1 MGPAT
6 SPTLPAHASGTFTI
20 GERTVHRL
28 GFGTMRLT
36 GPGIWGEP
44 VDRDQ
49 CVAVVRRAVE
59 LGVDLI
65 DTADS
70 YGPAVSEDII
80 REALH
85 PYPSH
90 VLIASKAGLV
100 RTGPGAWF
108 PVGRPRYLRQ
118 QAEMSLRRLRLDC
131 IPLFQLHRVDE
142 QVPLTDSLGALIELR
157 DEGKIEAIGLSEV
170 GIAEIEQA
178 RAITPIATVQNL
190 YNLMHRRSDPVV
202 DYCASNGIGF
212 IPWYP
217 IGSGRLAATDGRL
230 DHLLRA
236 ADGTPAQVALAWL
249 LARSEVVLPI
259 PGTSQVSHL
268 EENVRAAQITLTDD
282 QVAELTAAGAPHR
295 SRHPV

>member
-6 SPTLPAHASGTFTI
+6 SPTPPAHASGTFTI

-190 YNLMHRRSDPVV
+190 YNLIHRRSDPVV

>member
-1 MGPAT
+1 M

-44 VDRDQ
+44 VDRAE

-100 RTGPGAWF
+100 RTGPDAWF
-108 PVGRPRYLRQ
+108 PVARPRYLRQ

-131 IPLFQLHRVDE
+131 IPLFQLHRIDE
-142 QVPLTDSLGALIELR
+142 QVPLADSLGALVELR

-170 GIAEIEQA
+170 GMPEIEEA

-190 YNLMHRRSDPVV
+190 YNLTHRRSEPVV
-202 DYCASNGIGF
+202 EYCAANGIGF

-217 IGSGRLAATDGRL
+217 IGGGRLAAAERRL
-230 DHLLRA
+230 DDLLRA
-236 ADGTPAQVALAWL
+236 AGGTPAQVALAWL
-249 LARSEVVLPI
+249 LARSEVILPI
-259 PGTSQVSHL
+259 PGTSQISHL
-268 EENVRAAQITLTDD
+268 EENLGAAEITLTDD
-282 QVAELTAAGAPHR
+282 QVAGLTAAGTPHR

>member
-6 SPTLPAHASGTFTI
+6 SPTPPAHASGTFTI

-178 RAITPIATVQNL
+178 RAVTPIATVQNL

>member
-1 MGPAT
+1 MEPAM
-6 SPTLPAHASGTFTI
+6 SATLPAHASGTFTI

-80 REALH
+80 REALY

-100 RTGPGAWF
+100 RTGPDAWF

-157 DEGKIEAIGLSEV
+157 EEGKIEAIGLSEV

-178 RAITPIATVQNL
+178 RAVTPIATVQNL

-230 DHLLRA
+230 DHLLRN

-249 LARSEVVLPI
+249 LARSEVILPI

>member
-190 YNLMHRRSDPVV
+190 YNLIHRRSDPVV

>member
-1 MGPAT
+1 M
-6 SPTLPAHASGTFTI
+6 SSTLPAHASGTFTI

-28 GFGTMRLT
+28 GFGSMRLT

-44 VDRDQ
+44 IDRDQ

-59 LGVDLI
+59 LGVDFI

-90 VLIASKAGLV
+90 VFIASKAGLV
-100 RTGPGAWF
+100 RTGPDAWF
-108 PVGRPRYLRQ
+108 PVGRPKYLRQ

-131 IPLFQLHRVDE
+131 IPLFQLHRIDD
-142 QVPLTDSLGALIELR
+142 QIPLADSLGALLELR
-157 DEGKIEAIGLSEV
+157 DEGKILAIGLCEV

-190 YNLMHRRSDPVV
+190 YNLLHRRSDPVV
-202 DYCASNGIGF
+202 DYCAANGIGF

-217 IGSGRLAATDGRL
+217 IGGGRLAAADRRL
-230 DHLLRA
+230 DHLLRV
-236 ADGTPAQVALAWL
+236 ADATPAQVALAWL
-249 LARSEVVLPI
+249 LARSEVILPI
-259 PGTSQVSHL
+259 PGTSQVPHL
-268 EENVRAAQITLTDD
+268 VENVRAAQITLSEDHVD
-282 QVAELTAAGAPHR
+282 QLTAAGTPHR
-295 SRHPV
+295 SSHPV

>member
-1 MGPAT
+1 MGPAR

-157 DEGKIEAIGLSEV
+157 DEGKIQAIGLSEV

-190 YNLMHRRSDPVV
+190 YNLIHRRSDPVV

>member
-1 MGPAT
+1 MGPAR

-44 VDRDQ
+44 VDRAE

-190 YNLMHRRSDPVV
+190 YNLIHRRSDPVV

>member
-1 MGPAT
+1 MGPAL

-44 VDRDQ
+44 VDRDE

-100 RTGPGAWF
+100 RTGPDAWF
-108 PVGRPRYLRQ
+108 PVGRTRYLRQ
-118 QAEMSLRRLRLDC
+118 QAEMSLRRLRLDR

-249 LARSEVVLPI
+249 LARSEVILPI
-259 PGTSQVSHL
+259 PGTSQVPHL
-268 EENVRAAQITLTDD
+268 EENVHAAQIRLTDD

>member
-1 MGPAT
+1 MGPAL

-80 REALH
+80 REALY

-100 RTGPGAWF
+100 RTGPDAWF

-190 YNLMHRRSDPVV
+190 YNLMHRRSDAVV

-249 LARSEVVLPI
+249 LARSEVILPI

-268 EENVRAAQITLTDD
+268 EENVHAAQISLTDD

>member
-1 MGPAT
+1 
-6 SPTLPAHASGTFTI
+6 
-20 GERTVHRL
+20 
-28 GFGTMRLT
+28 MRLT

-44 VDRDQ
+44 VDRAE
-49 CVAVVRRAVE
+49 CVAVVRRAIE

-100 RTGPGAWF
+100 RTGPDAWF

-131 IPLFQLHRVDE
+131 IPLFHLHRIDD
-142 QVPLTDSLGALIELR
+142 QVPLADSLGALVELR
-157 DEGKIEAIGLSEV
+157 DEGKVEAIGLSEV
-170 GIAEIEQA
+170 GVAEIEQA
-178 RAITPIATVQNL
+178 RTITPIATVQNL
-190 YNLMHRRSDPVV
+190 YNVVHRRSDAVV
-202 DYCASNGIGF
+202 DYCAANGIGF

-217 IGSGRLAATDGRL
+217 IGSGRLAAADDRL
-230 DHLLRA
+230 AHLLRA

-249 LARSEVVLPI
+249 LARSEVILPI
-259 PGTSQVSHL
+259 PGTSRMSHL
-268 EENVRAAQITLTDD
+268 EENVRAAQVALTDD
-282 QVAELTAAGAPHR
+282 QVAELTAAGTPR
-295 SRHPV
+295 LSRHPV